1 MTLPIFDHR
10 FQATFTRTLTASDS
24 KRNLPFTFRMPAGLT
39 RLAIRLT
46 FTPLMVDGIRNLL
59 TVTVFDPTGWRGSG
73 HRHGT
78 HEVTIGAR
86 RSSPGFRA
94 GPIQPGEW
102 TVFVD
107 THMVMP
113 GPPCEIHLEVT
124 GAHVDEPGTAG
135 SMEPPTGVQAQ
146 TVPRPATGKA
156 ASRGR
161 GWYRGDLHGHSIHS
175 DAVWDVPD
183 LMAWSRAH
191 QLDFATLT
199 DHNTVSGLPHMDA
212 LCAADLLAMGGM
224 ELTTFWGHAL
234 ALGLRDWVD
243 WRVQPD
249 RRAMEQIAAEVDTRG
264 GLFVIAHPLQ
274 VGDPYCTGC
283 QWDYP
288 SMMPGT
294 AHVVEVWN
302 SDWEGES
309 HNEAA
314 LKLAYDWL
322 NAGHCLALTAGTDNH
337 GRDPDRMHYG
347 FDVVYANDLSE
358 REILRAVR
366 AGRLYISAGPRLA
379 LEARAGARE
388 VMLGDSLDVA
398 PGTKIQVAATW
409 EGAGPGATLDLI
421 VGGRSR
427 SSRSVSANG
436 SHAWELEYGEAQWCL
451 LTLRE
456 SNGRMLAL
464 TNPIYLVHQH
474 ERNADL

>member
-1 MTLPIFDHR
+1 MPIIDNPLL
-10 FQATFTRTLTASDS
+10 ATFTRALTASDS
-24 KRNLPFTFRMPAGLT
+24 KRNIPFTFQVPAGIT
-39 RLAIRLT
+39 RLTIGLT

-59 TVTVFDPTGWRGSG
+59 TVTVFDPSGWRGSG

-78 HEVTIGAR
+78 HEIMIGS
-86 RSSPGFRA
+86 RSASPGFRA

-113 GPPCEIHLEVT
+113 GPPCKIYLEVT
-124 GAHVDEPGTAG
+124 GTHAENTGAAGNLEAGPDALPHRQQTASG
-135 SMEPPTGVQAQ
+135 QM
-146 TVPRPATGKA
+146 

-175 DAVWDVPD
+175 DAAWDIPD
-183 LMAWSRAH
+183 LVAWSRAH
-191 QLDFATLT
+191 RLDFATLT
-199 DHNTVSGLPHMDA
+199 DHNTVSGLPQMDA
-212 LCAADLLAMGGM
+212 LCAGDLLTMGGM

-234 ALGLRDWVD
+234 ALGLREWVD
-243 WRVQPD
+243 WRVQPNG
-249 RRAMEQIAAEVDTRG
+249 RTMEQIAAEVDTRG

-283 QWDYP
+283 QWHYP

-322 NAGHCLALTAGTDNH
+322 NAGHRLALTSGTDNH

-366 AGRLYISAGPRLA
+366 AGHLYVSAGPG
-379 LEARAGARE
+379 LELDARVGARQA
-388 VMLGDSLDVA
+388 MLGDSLDLALGMNVRLS
-398 PGTKIQVAATW
+398 ATW
-409 EGAGPGATLDLI
+409 EGAAHGATLDLI
-421 VGGRSR
+421 VDGRSR
-427 SSRSVSANG
+427 STRSVSANG
-436 SHAWELEYGEAQWCL
+436 SQAWELECGEAQWCL

-464 TNPIYLVHQH
+464 TNPIYLDG
-474 ERNADL
+474 RD